1 MIVQCSDCDKF
12 LDDEFRNT
20 SCPHEAFLANDG
32 QNKFKIYEES
42 WLADNRPRRGFY
54 CPSFCAGGQSEH
66 DKYLDFLN
74 NNKVNKNGR

>member
-20 SCPHEAFLANDG
+20 DCPHEAFLANDR

-42 WLADNRPRRGFY
+42 WLADTPPSKYCGFG
-54 CPSFCAGGQSEH
+54 PSEH
-66 DKYLDFLN
+66 DLYQNFLN
-74 NNKVNKNGR
+74 NNKVK